1 MLVSVGGSWY
11 SNYYQPLVFASYLIY
26 AYFCGRKFKNQR
38 NMIADILKQNPNV
51 QLVVS
56 ASDLREL
63 MNEWCDEREALREAD
78 RRSVENDQ
86 RVTKG
91 EAKKALNVTDATL
104 WRWAKSGYLVPIK
117 VGRRCIYLKSDI
129 DRILNHL

>member
-1 MLVSVGGSWY
+1 
-11 SNYYQPLVFASYLIY
+11 
-26 AYFCGRKFKNQR
+26 
-38 NMIADILKQNPNV
+38 MIAEIIRQNQNV

-56 ASDLREL
+56 ANDLREL
-63 MNEWCDEREALREAD
+63 VNEWCDEREALREAD
-78 RRSVENDQ
+78 RQPVENDQ

-117 VGRRCIYLKSDI
+117 VGRKSIYLKSDI
-129 DRILNHL
+129 DRILNRL